1 MHDLCDERS
10 NFIRRG
16 IDIFL
21 WIIDSWGKGVISEYF
36 AGQWIGFR
44 VSIINKKLKTKPKK
58 SVSFFIL
65 ETMKPKKIWFL
76 LSVTELTERTE
87 LHKTLYF
94 VRVCLIYM
102 WCVIYQLLYIS
113 LTISL
118 LFISQLLFS
127 KIEKV
132 LSIIS
137 TEYVYF

>member
-36 AGQWIGFR
+36 AGQWKGFR
-44 VSIINKKLKTKPKK
+44 VSIINKKLKTKPKSKK
-58 SVSFFIL
+58 SVSFSIL

-94 VRVCLIYM
+94 VRVCLIYVM
-102 WCVIYQLLYIS
+102 CHISIAIYFSYYIVIVY
-113 LTISL
+113 
-118 LFISQLLFS
+118 F
-127 KIEKV
+127 
-132 LSIIS
+132 SIIIL
-137 TEYVYF
+137 